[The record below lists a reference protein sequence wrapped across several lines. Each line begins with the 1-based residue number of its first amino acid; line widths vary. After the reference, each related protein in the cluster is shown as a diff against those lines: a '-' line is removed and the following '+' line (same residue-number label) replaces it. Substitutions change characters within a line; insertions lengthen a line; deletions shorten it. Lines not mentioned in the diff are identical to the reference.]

1 MSNINFK
8 VFHDQ
13 GKFKFFIDVNDSVE
27 VINHNTAGKRG
38 EISNNSISLDPENM
52 PMPHEISIVENVF
65 SILEGEAL
73 DQSIQQLIAD
83 QNLNEVREVRN
94 SKLAAT
100 DWWMVP
106 DRTATDEQIAYRQ
119 ALRDIT
125 DTYTSLE
132 DVVWPEKPE

>member
-13 GKFKFFIDVNDSVE
+13 GNFKFFISEDLSAEE
-27 VINHNTAGKRG
+27 VNHNTAGKTG
-38 EISNNSISLDPENM
+38 QVSSNTLSLDPENM

-65 SILEGEAL
+65 SILQGEAL
-73 DQSIQQLIAD
+73 NQSIQQSIAD

-100 DWWMVP
+100 DWWMLP
-106 DRTATDEQIAYRQ
+106 DRTATDEQRAYRQ

-132 DVVWPEKPE
+132 DVVWPTKPE